1 MKTYLALAIIGL
13 SITSWALYERAERA
27 NMERDNAIAA
37 KVAAEARI
45 TEMEIEAQTAEQNR
59 REYLELLRANE
70 NEIDR
75 LMSELAAKPERVFI
89 RGACPAVPEATDTR
103 GAAGEACELN
113 AETRLAVR
121 EMERN
126 FLLLRRDAGRIEAW
140 VNLCH
145 ATILAWGKND

>member
-1 MKTYLALAIIGL
+1 MSAPK
-13 SITSWALYERAERA
+13 RAS
-27 NMERDNAIAA
+27 MERDNAIAA

-45 TEMEIEAQTAEQNR
+45 IEMEAQTAEQNR

-103 GAAGEACELN
+103 GAAG
-113 AETRLAVR
+113 RS
-121 EMERN
+121 
-126 FLLLRRDAGRIEAW
+126 LRA
-140 VNLCH
+140 
-145 ATILAWGKND
+145 